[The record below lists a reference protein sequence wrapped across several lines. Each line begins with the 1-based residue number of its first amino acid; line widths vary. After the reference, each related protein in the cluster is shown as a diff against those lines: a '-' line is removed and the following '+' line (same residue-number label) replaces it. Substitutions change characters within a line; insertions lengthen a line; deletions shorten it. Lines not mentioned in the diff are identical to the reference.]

1 MISVSK
7 SEVLLQR
14 PICPTKSLLLYRE
27 LVAELPFTLMH
38 PKPEDYDRPD
48 SSSGSH
54 KSVDMGASSA
64 NPASARENGSVADRG
79 QPGSDSVDAA
89 GAVGH
94 TEPPVDTNLIQLEP

>member
-1 MISVSK
+1 
-7 SEVLLQR
+7 
-14 PICPTKSLLLYRE
+14 
-27 LVAELPFTLMH
+27 MH

-54 KSVDMGASSA
+54 KSVDMGATSA
-64 NPASARENGSVADRG
+64 NPARENGSVADRG